1 MATTGF
7 WPVRGKLKKVLD
19 YADNPDKTTEK
30 KYLDDDLYAALRYT
44 ENDDKT
50 DERKY
55 ASGINCSAAF
65 AYREMVAVKQRFG
78 ERGKVIA
85 YHGYQSFKTGE
96 VTPEE
101 AHQIG
106 LETAR
111 RMWGEE
117 FQVLVTTHLNTDNL
131 HNHFVVNSVSFRDGH
146 KFRNSI
152 EQHRELREISDA
164 VCKEHRLSVL
174 TNAPFYGGQSK
185 GLTGRSKRDSPP
197 IGSS

>member
-1 MATTGF
+1 M
-7 WPVRGKLKKVLD
+7 RGKLKKVLD

-101 AHQIG
+101 AHEIG

-111 RMWGEE
+111 RMWGEK

-131 HNHFVVNSVSFRDGH
+131 HNHFVGAPIRGRVNP
-146 KFRNSI
+146 
-152 EQHRELREISDA
+152 L
-164 VCKEHRLSVL
+164 
-174 TNAPFYGGQSK
+174 
-185 GLTGRSKRDSPP
+185 SKRRA
-197 IGSS
+197 